1 MPDGCIDS
9 GRGSRRRCETED
21 EEERINITHIF
32 GLLGGLALF
41 LHGMQMMSSGLEAAA
56 GNKMKRIL
64 ERLTSNRFLGV
75 VVGAVITAV
84 IQSSSATTVMVVG
97 FVNSGMMTLQQ
108 AVWIIMGANIGTTIT
123 GQLIALD
130 VGALAPLFAF
140 IGVALVVFIKKQS
153 VHHYGQI
160 IAGLGILF
168 IGMEM
173 MSGSMMPLRES
184 EAFISLMTRFSNPVL
199 GILAGMIFTAIIQ
212 SSSAS
217 VGILQALAAGGL
229 IGLDGAVYVLF
240 GQNIGTCITAVLASI
255 GTSRNAKRTTIIHL
269 MFNVIGTTI
278 FTIVCM
284 TSPLVELV
292 ESFTPGNPQAQIAN
306 MHTLFNIVT
315 TLLLLPF
322 GTGLAA
328 LATKILP
335 ERESEA
341 QEGKKCLL
349 YIKPMET
356 GAEYQVGTS
365 AIALHGIR
373 SELVRMAEM
382 TGQNVKESFQA
393 VLDGNSALLSEV
405 EQREDYIDY
414 LNKEISSFISDRI
427 SYETNTED
435 SARLSA
441 FFKISG
447 NLERIGDHAMN
458 ICEYTRHLE
467 EKRISFSSQARGEIE
482 RMQQVCLQA
491 MEKLYPMEPANVGE
505 LTDISALEQKID
517 DMTEVYRKNQIER
530 MHQGQCSDEA
540 CVLYSEMLTD
550 FERIGDHIL
559 NVGQA
564 LAGQL

>member
-1 MPDGCIDS
+1 MS
-9 GRGSRRRCETED
+9 
-21 EEERINITHIF
+21 ITDIF

-75 VVGAVITAV
+75 AVGAVITAV

-173 MSGSMMPLRES
+173 MSGSMLPLRES

-306 MHTLFNIVT
+306 MHTLFNVVT

>member
-1 MPDGCIDS
+1 MS
-9 GRGSRRRCETED
+9 
-21 EEERINITHIF
+21 ITDIF

-75 VVGAVITAV
+75 AVGAVITAV

-160 IAGLGILF
+160 VAGLGILF

-173 MSGSMMPLRES
+173 MSGSMLPLRES

-229 IGLDGAVYVLF
+229 ICLDGAVYVLF

-517 DMTEVYRKNQIER
+517 DMTEVYRKNQMER

>member
-1 MPDGCIDS
+1 MS
-9 GRGSRRRCETED
+9 
-21 EEERINITHIF
+21 ITDIF

-75 VVGAVITAV
+75 AVGAVITAV

-160 IAGLGILF
+160 VAGLGILF

-173 MSGSMMPLRES
+173 MSGSMLPLRES

-306 MHTLFNIVT
+306 MHTLFNVVT

>member
-1 MPDGCIDS
+1 MS
-9 GRGSRRRCETED
+9 
-21 EEERINITHIF
+21 ITDIF

-173 MSGSMMPLRES
+173 MSGSMMPLRDS

-393 VLDGNSALLSEV
+393 VLDGNSALLSAV
-405 EQREDYIDY
+405 GQREDYIDY